1 MAINQKQVLSLQQKL
16 SPQQIQMIKLLEL
29 PTVQLEQRIKQEIE
43 DNIVLEEEE
52 RNPEDEQPQ
61 QISVEEYLRED
72 DTPSYKSRIN
82 NYSKDDKQR
91 PVYLSGGRSLQEYLI
106 EQLGYRSLTERDM
119 RLAVYLVGSID
130 EDGYLRRDLESV
142 ADDIAFTV
150 GIETSVPELERVLAT
165 IHELEPAGVGARNL
179 QECLL
184 LQMGQIPM
192 NSRARRLARKIV
204 AGYFDEFVKK
214 HYEKLISRLQVS
226 EDDFREALAEIK
238 HLSPKPGNLYSEGG
252 TDATPYIIPDFILDY
267 HDGQFDDSRM
277 AINLAQTCIE
287 NGGTVVN
294 QASVTGIVHDDAGR
308 AAGVKFVDN
317 LTGEEHTIKARSV
330 VNAAGCFV
338 DDIMHM
344 DSPTHRKMVT
354 PSQGVHLV
362 LDMKFLQSDYAIMVP
377 KTSDGR
383 VLFAVPWHDKVVV
396 GTTDIVRP
404 KAEEDP
410 RPLKE
415 EIDFILG
422 TAGLYMNPA
431 PTYKDIL
438 SVFAGQRPLAAPKKE
453 GKNTK
458 EISRSHKVIT
468 SDNGLVTITGGKWTS
483 YRLMAEDTVDKAIE
497 VAGLPRRKCV
507 TKKFHIHGYRKNPNL
522 ADHMYVYGSDEP
534 KILNL
539 IKENPALGEKLSPK
553 FGYTLAEVVWAVR
566 EEMALTVEDVLARR
580 VRLLFV
586 DAREAMAAAPK
597 VAETMAR
604 ELGRDQAW
612 IDAQVESFTKMA
624 KNYIFE
630 A

>member
-1 MAINQKQVLSLQQKL
+1 MDQKRSIETRLKGVGILRRTTRYLLVTMLAVLASATALQAQNTVIKGVVTDKGGAPIAGVTVVAKGTTAGEVTSSDGSYTLSVPAGAEVLQFSFIGMETQEVAIGSRTEINVTMAPGSLGIDEVVVVGYGTLAKRDLSSSVASVKN
-16 SPQQIQMIKLLEL
+16 
-29 PTVQLEQRIKQEIE
+29 E
-43 DNIVLEEEE
+43 D
-52 RNPEDEQPQ
+52 
-61 QISVEEYLRED
+61 
-72 DTPSYKSRIN
+72 
-82 NYSKDDKQR
+82 
-91 PVYLSGGRSLQEYLI
+91 
-106 EQLGYRSLTERDM
+106 LTERTTAFNIM
-119 RLAVYLVGSID
+119 QG
-130 EDGYLRRDLESV
+130 
-142 ADDIAFTV
+142 IAGKV
-150 GIETSVPELERVLAT
+150 
-165 IHELEPAGVGARNL
+165 
-179 QECLL
+179 
-184 LQMGQIPM
+184 
-192 NSRARRLARKIV
+192 
-204 AGYFDEFVKK
+204 
-214 HYEKLISRLQVS
+214 
-226 EDDFREALAEIK
+226 
-238 HLSPKPGNLYSEGG
+238 
-252 TDATPYIIPDFILDY
+252 
-267 HDGQFDDSRM
+267 
-277 AINLAQTCIE
+277 
-287 NGGTVVN
+287 
-294 QASVTGIVHDDAGR
+294 
-308 AAGVKFVDN
+308 AGVKFVDN
-317 LTGEEHTIKARSV
+317 TTGEEYSIKARSV

-344 DSPTHRKMVT
+344 DSPEHRKMVT

-404 KAEEDP
+404 TPEEEP